1 MEQEENKMENREAA
15 YLKLQNGSDVRGVAL
30 EGVEGEAVNL
40 TPEIVRNI
48 AAAFADFLAERKGMS
63 YEKIKIGVGHD
74 SRLSAEALKSA
85 VVRGIMDRG
94 CSACDCGLTSTPSM
108 FMSTVFP
115 EFAYTGAVMITASHL
130 PFNRNG
136 LKFFTREGGLESRE
150 IKEVLQK
157 AAALSETEDKV
168 EDREAQKA
176 DLVGAYSAHMEKL
189 IKEEVNAGDYDHP
202 LEGLHIVVDASNGVG
217 GYFTKVLEHLG
228 ASTQGSICLEPDG
241 TFPNHVPNPENKQ
254 AMAAI
259 REAVLGAEADLGII
273 FDTDGDRAAVVFAN
287 GEEVNQNAIIALMAA
302 ILSEKYPN
310 TTVVTD
316 SVTSSHLTEFLEG
329 KLQMKHHRFK
339 RGYKNVINEAIRLN
353 KEGEET
359 HLAIETSGH
368 GAVKENYFLDDG
380 AYMSL
385 KIICKLAT
393 CRQEGKRIGA
403 LISDLKKPAES
414 AECRLKIM
422 TDDFKA
428 YGNQVLESFRKFAEK
443 EESFHVAEK
452 NYEGVRVNFD
462 DEEVQGWM
470 LMRMSLHDP
479 IIPMNFEAE
488 KEGGIEIIKSRIQP
502 FLAQFELL
510 VTP

>member
-1 MEQEENKMENREAA
+1 MENREAA

-94 CSACDCGLTSTPSM
+94 CSAYDCGLTSTPSM

-189 IKEEVNAGDYDHP
+189 IKEEVNA
-202 LEGLHIVVDASNGVG
+202 
-217 GYFTKVLEHLG
+217 
-228 ASTQGSICLEPDG
+228 
-241 TFPNHVPNPENKQ
+241 
-254 AMAAI
+254 
-259 REAVLGAEADLGII
+259 
-273 FDTDGDRAAVVFAN
+273 
-287 GEEVNQNAIIALMAA
+287 
-302 ILSEKYPN
+302 
-310 TTVVTD
+310 
-316 SVTSSHLTEFLEG
+316 
-329 KLQMKHHRFK
+329 
-339 RGYKNVINEAIRLN
+339 
-353 KEGEET
+353 
-359 HLAIETSGH
+359 
-368 GAVKENYFLDDG
+368 
-380 AYMSL
+380 
-385 KIICKLAT
+385 
-393 CRQEGKRIGA
+393 
-403 LISDLKKPAES
+403 
-414 AECRLKIM
+414 
-422 TDDFKA
+422 
-428 YGNQVLESFRKFAEK
+428 
-443 EESFHVAEK
+443 
-452 NYEGVRVNFD
+452 
-462 DEEVQGWM
+462 
-470 LMRMSLHDP
+470 
-479 IIPMNFEAE
+479 
-488 KEGGIEIIKSRIQP
+488 
-502 FLAQFELL
+502 
-510 VTP
+510 